1 MTEQRLVDYIKKYL
15 SLGHDKDAICGRLV
29 KDGWDAGDIK
39 EAINIAE
46 QQNSQRKRPAKKNFI
61 MIILIILIALIILGA
76 LLFIYLK
83 GDIYM
88 KSNAKLSCISQFGMT
103 CSETE
108 GCSGR
113 WISASDTERCCSAA
127 CA

>member
-61 MIILIILIALIILGA
+61 MIILIILIALIILLPA
-76 LLFIYLK
+76 
-83 GDIYM
+83 IYM
-88 KSNAKLSCISQFGMT
+88 YGWNFMVYNIMPIGEWMPFL
-103 CSETE
+103 
-108 GCSGR
+108 
-113 WISASDTERCCSAA
+113 
-127 CA
+127 